1 MGAIDAAT
9 IKWSKAQFQSRQSG
23 LAAPPTPS
31 TPSTSTPSSST
42 SGVTL
47 EDIMAQLQCM
57 DAHLDTLS
65 DKLCQVNTRVG
76 CIARCQAVI
85 GGFVA
90 SPPPTPQASED
101 EDDDEDDDD
110 DDDATA
116 FDDEDNGNAT
126 SSSADEMST

>member
-1 MGAIDAAT
+1 M
-9 IKWSKAQFQSRQSG
+9 
-23 LAAPPTPS
+23 
-31 TPSTSTPSSST
+31 
-42 SGVTL
+42 V
-47 EDIMAQLQCM
+47 QLQHIY
-57 DAHLDTLS
+57 ARLDILS
-65 DKLCQVNTRVG
+65 DELYQVNTYVG
-76 CIARCQAVI
+76 RITQHQAVM

-90 SPPPTPQASED
+90 SPPPTPEASED